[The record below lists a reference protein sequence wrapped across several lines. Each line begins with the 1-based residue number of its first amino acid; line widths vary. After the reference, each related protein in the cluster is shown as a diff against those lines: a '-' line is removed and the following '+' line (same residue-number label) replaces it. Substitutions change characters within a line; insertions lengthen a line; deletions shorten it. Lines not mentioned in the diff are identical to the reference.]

1 MTSGKKRKKLT
12 TDTVGFKGEET
23 MKVSNYEVLRK
34 SGCWKIV
41 AGPPEV
47 HMNKNWLGDGGGSQ
61 EVCGD

>member
-1 MTSGKKRKKLT
+1 MPDDNLLS
-12 TDTVGFKGEET
+12 
-23 MKVSNYEVLRK
+23 VLWGRK